1 MTIPE
6 SEILLVWV
14 YLEVHW
20 FAFACSFNIGKVDIC
35 CLGMTADFIKD
46 GISETDCVSLVC
58 EQVEQTLFSTI
69 MSESEAAVCLCLQ
82 ELTLT

>member
-6 SEILLVWV
+6 SEILLV
-14 YLEVHW
+14 LS
-20 FAFACSFNIGKVDIC
+20 ADSIC